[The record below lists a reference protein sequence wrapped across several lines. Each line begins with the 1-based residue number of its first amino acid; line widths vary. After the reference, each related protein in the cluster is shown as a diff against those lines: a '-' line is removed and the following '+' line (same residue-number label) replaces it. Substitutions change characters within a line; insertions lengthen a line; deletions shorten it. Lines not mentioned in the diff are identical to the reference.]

1 MNFSEKKINQ
11 LLSGKSYKDENFPVS
26 SFLIS
31 NKYSKHIKN
40 LYTFARTADDIAD
53 HKLISKSDKKKM
65 LSRLDQI
72 LMKKE
77 KTNYTFM
84 NNLIETLIET
94 GVTED
99 YPRKLLK
106 AFIQDAEKKRYKN
119 WKELIQYCHKS
130 ASPIG
135 RFVVDLHGKKNYS
148 KIDLKNIYD
157 GCDKICNTLQILNH
171 LQDCKED
178 FVKLD
183 RIYIPELFFNGAK
196 VNTNFFLENKNRSKF
211 LQIKNKCIDE
221 VNVLLAGASKKIVL
235 IKDSGLRRETFVI
248 FNIAKKLSY
257 LLEKNDPIKKKVKL
271 SRIDLIF
278 CFFKGIIG
286 RL

>member
-77 KTNYTFM
+77 KTNFTFM

-94 GVTED
+94 RVTED

-106 AFIQDAEKKRYKN
+106 AFIQDVEKKDIKIGKN
-119 WKELIQYCHKS
+119 
-130 ASPIG
+130 
-135 RFVVDLHGKKNYS
+135 
-148 KIDLKNIYD
+148 
-157 GCDKICNTLQILNH
+157 
-171 LQDCKED
+171 
-178 FVKLD
+178 
-183 RIYIPELFFNGAK
+183 
-196 VNTNFFLENKNRSKF
+196 
-211 LQIKNKCIDE
+211 
-221 VNVLLAGASKKIVL
+221 
-235 IKDSGLRRETFVI
+235 
-248 FNIAKKLSY
+248 
-257 LLEKNDPIKKKVKL
+257 
-271 SRIDLIF
+271 
-278 CFFKGIIG
+278 
-286 RL
+286 